1 MTCIVLIRHGP
12 TDWNEEHRLQGRADR
27 SLSAEGRKKVSTWSV
42 PDVYKDFHW
51 VASPLRRAQQTAAL
65 LSLDIKQLE
74 PAIIEMDWGDW
85 DGHTR
90 TELDEIYGD
99 EISKRAAL
107 GLDLCPHNGESPR
120 DLRERVGKWAR
131 GIGETGISTGAVCH
145 QGIIR
150 AALSLATDWNMVGRP
165 PRKMDWASAH
175 VFNAHEDGVFEI
187 TELNISLLQEDAG

>member
-27 SLSAEGRKKVSTWSV
+27 SLSVEGRKKVSTWSV
-42 PDVYKDFHW
+42 PDVYKGFHW
-51 VASPLRRAQQTAAL
+51 VSSPLRRAQQTAAL
-65 LSLDIKQLE
+65 LALDIKQLE

-85 DGHTR
+85 DGCTR

-120 DLRERVGKWAR
+120 DLRERVRKWAR
-131 GIGETGISTGAVCH
+131 GVAATGISTGAVCH

-150 AALSLATDWNMVGRP
+150 AALSLATGWNMVGRP

-175 VFNAHEDGVFEI
+175 VFNTQEDGALEI